1 MKSPLERFL
10 SSIIELAWDVVTTRE
25 TVGGVNLKRV
35 LVKQLLSALTGR
47 TEDQSTLTNN
57 PPDKDLKRI
66 VSDMMKLRKV
76 ALSLPPEEK
85 RALFFTL
92 LTMLATSLL
101 GSESV
106 KALVKEAGDDEGQER
121 SR

>member
-35 LVKQLLSALTGR
+35 LVKQLLSTLTGR
-47 TEDQSTLTNN
+47 TEDQSTSTNN

-101 GSESV
+101 GSEGV

>member
-1 MKSPLERFL
+1 MKSSLERFL

-47 TEDQSTLTNN
+47 TEDQSTSTNT
-57 PPDKDLKRI
+57 PPGKDLKRI

-101 GSESV
+101 GSEGV

>member
-1 MKSPLERFL
+1 
-10 SSIIELAWDVVTTRE
+10 
-25 TVGGVNLKRV
+25 
-35 LVKQLLSALTGR
+35 
-47 TEDQSTLTNN
+47 
-57 PPDKDLKRI
+57 
-66 VSDMMKLRKV
+66 LRRV

-101 GSESV
+101 GTESV

>member
-1 MKSPLERFL
+1 MKSPLEIFL

-35 LVKQLLSALTGR
+35 LVKQLLSTLAGR
-47 TEDQSTLTNN
+47 TEDQSTSTNT
-57 PPDKDLKRI
+57 PPGKDLKRI
-66 VSDMMKLRKV
+66 VSDMMKLRRV

-101 GSESV
+101 GSEGV